1 MKLAQRFVCPLAR
14 LSERV
19 GVRETN
25 MAGFTIKSGIFAMF
39 VNVALFSI
47 ASAGA
52 RDLSET
58 VQLHGFA
65 SQGAAW
71 TSHNQFGGSTPGSA
85 GVDMRELG
93 LNLSWQAA
101 PDWLVS
107 GQLVSRWAGATDNGT
122 VRVDYAFVDHGLID
136 NARRHLGVQLG
147 KVKNPYGFFNMTR
160 DVAHTRA
167 GIMLPQS
174 IYQDQIRDF
183 FLAAPGIS
191 LHGREESGDNLL
203 SWQVSVLQ
211 PQVNSPNLT
220 AYIVDRQ
227 LGHFNAR
234 TSVLAQTLWEQD
246 GGKWRVGLSL
256 GQFDI
261 RYQPSPGDFFGAGS
275 FTGAGNVTLNTGVL
289 SVEHNREDWSYTA
302 EYASTRQL
310 RSAFNVPF
318 APILDKD
325 TTIEAYY
332 LQTLWRF
339 APRWQALARYDAV
352 YLDKQDRSGMNFA
365 AATMLPASQR
375 YARDWT
381 MGLRYEASS
390 NWSLFAELHH
400 VNGGAWLSKLDNPPA
415 GLNSAWD
422 MLLLQA
428 AWHF

>member
-1 MKLAQRFVCPLAR
+1 MIQLIRFLFINIA
-14 LSERV
+14 LII
-19 GVRETN
+19 T
-25 MAGFTIKSGIFAMF
+25 SG
-39 VNVALFSI
+39 
-47 ASAGA
+47 AGA
-52 RDLSET
+52 RDLHDG

-65 SQGAAW
+65 SQGVA
-71 TSHNQFGGSTPGSA
+71 SSSQNQFNGSLPGSV

-122 VRVDYAFVDHGLID
+122 VRVDYAFVDHSLTDTGQ
-136 NARRHLGVQLG
+136 RHLGMQLG

-191 LHGREESGDNLL
+191 LYGSEERGDSLL
-203 SWQVSVLQ
+203 SWQVSMLH
-211 PQVNSPNLT
+211 PQVNSQNLT

-234 TSVLAQTLWEQD
+234 TSMLAQTLWEQD

-256 GQFDI
+256 GQFDTHF
-261 RYQPSPGDFFGAGS
+261 QPAPSDFFGAGS

-310 RSAFNVPF
+310 RRGFNVPF

-339 APRWQALARYDAV
+339 APRWQALARYDAI
-352 YLDKQDRSGMNFA
+352 YLDKQDRNGMIFA
-365 AATMLPASQR
+365 AATTLPASQR

-381 MGLRYEASS
+381 MGLRYEPSS
-390 NWSLFAELHH
+390 NWSLFAEIHH

-415 GLNSAWD
+415 GLKSNWD